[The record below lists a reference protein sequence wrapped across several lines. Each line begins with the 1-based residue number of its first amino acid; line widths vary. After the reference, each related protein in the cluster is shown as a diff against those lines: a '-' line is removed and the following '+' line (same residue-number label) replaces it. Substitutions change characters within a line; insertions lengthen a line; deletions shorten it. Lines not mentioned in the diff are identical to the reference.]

1 MNIPA
6 ELKYATTDEWVKVE
20 GDVATIGITDY
31 AQDSL
36 SDVVFFEAIV
46 SVGDT
51 IKAKQQ
57 IATVESVK
65 AAADINSPVSGEV
78 IAINEALADSPELV
92 NKDPYGAAWMIKVKM
107 SNPSE
112 LDNLMDAAGYES
124 YCSGREH

>member
-92 NKDPYGAAWMIKVKM
+92 NKDPYGTAWMIKVKM

>member
-6 ELKYATTDEWVKVE
+6 DLKYAVTDEWVKVE

-51 IKAKQQ
+51 VKAKQQ

-92 NKDPYGAAWMIKVKM
+92 NKDPYGTAWMIKVKM

-112 LDNLMDAAGYES
+112 LDHLMDAAGYES

>member
-78 IAINEALADSPELV
+78 IAVNEALADSPELV
-92 NKDPYGAAWMIKVKM
+92 NKDPYGTAWMIKVKM

>member
-6 ELKYATTDEWVKVE
+6 ELKYATTDEWAKVE